1 MAQCRGWLPDAVG
14 GVFWFAVDDAG
25 TSALTPV
32 YSSSRAVSEHYA
44 LGNGSMVEYS
54 PTSMFWLNN
63 RIAQFAYLR
72 YNPVGLEVQE
82 RIAAHERKMVDKVA
96 ACDADALAIKS
107 EKKRLK
113 YLTQFS
119 VTEADALFD
128 EWSELDKYLL
138 LKYMDGTVKRQNPD
152 GSFVTNGSTD
162 YIPVSPDW
170 PGYSEKFK
178 RAIVDDNGALLK
190 VR

>member
-1 MAQCRGWLPDAVG
+1 MK
-14 GVFWFAVDDAG
+14 
-25 TSALTPV
+25 SA
-32 YSSSRAVSEHYA
+32 AC
-44 LGNGSMVEYS
+44 EYS
-54 PTSMFWLNN
+54 ESSMFWLNN

-82 RIAAHERKMVDKVA
+82 KIAEHERAMVEKVA
-96 ACDADALAIKS
+96 AADAQALAIKS
-107 EKKRLK
+107 QKKRLK
-113 YLTQFS
+113 YLTSFS
-119 VTEADALFD
+119 VAEADALF
-128 EWSELDKYLL
+128 EQWNKLDKYLL
-138 LKYMDGTVKRQNPD
+138 LKYMDGTVKHQNPD